1 MIFLTMQKADGF
13 YKFKKMFNPTLSRKT
28 DKPLTPNED
37 AKKLFQAI
45 YKKQNKKEGGD
56 DDVQKINV
64 SDLVSKMSFYYE
76 KIRNSV
82 DYKEDN
88 LLRKN
93 AIERIL
99 KRHIV
104 IENVVSLKDVDSMDV
119 SKHLLIEL
127 IRAGYLPNN
136 TVPES
141 KIGEFSLII
150 AKYLKLKKYFIEFF
164 PEKKIQERNEMSNWI
179 ISLAATDLEERIGR
193 SDVDSVLVA
202 YMYDILSTGV
212 KFEKGSEYEKDRN
225 IQIYVGIH
233 ATMMKYDHSMVS
245 FLLFKYYNAGWDTA
259 ADEQIKE
266 VAVNIYSL
274 KNAIDGQINHPIS
287 GQLRKIISR
296 YTVFF
301 TMLMD
306 VIEDDCVGIYNSFS
320 ADPKAFP
327 RHIKR
332 VCDVRYKATKKKLWR
347 AAIRSLIYVF
357 ITKSIFAFFLEVPVT
372 KFLGEKLNTT
382 SLIINIAFPV
392 VLLFVVVALTKLPSK
407 DNSEKI
413 VSGIEEIVFVEKKRT
428 EPIVLRQPA
437 KRGGLMNAIFGIIY
451 AATFLTS
458 FGLVIWAL
466 QQIDFHFVSI
476 TIFLFFL
483 ALISFFG
490 IRIRK
495 NTRELIVIPPKE
507 NIFNFILDF
516 FYIPV
521 VAAGKWLSE
530 KFSRINVFV
539 FVLDFII
546 EAPFKIFVEI
556 AEEWTR
562 YVKDRKDEIS

>member
-1 MIFLTMQKADGF
+1 ML
-13 YKFKKMFNPTLSRKT
+13 NPTLSKKT
-28 DKPLTPNED
+28 DKALTPSEN

-45 YKKQNKKEGGD
+45 YKKQSKSEAVSE
-56 DDVQKINV
+56 DVHKINV

-104 IENVVSLKDVDSMDV
+104 IEGAMSLKNVDSVDV

-136 TVPES
+136 SIPET
-141 KIGEFSLII
+141 KIDEFSLVIER
-150 AKYLKLKKYFIEFF
+150 YLKLKKYFSEFF
-164 PEKKIQERNEMSNWI
+164 KDRKMQEKNEMVNWI
-179 ISLAATDLEERIGR
+179 ISLMATDLEERIGR
-193 SDVDSVLVA
+193 SNVDKVVVA
-202 YMYDILSTGV
+202 YMYDILSSGI
-212 KFEKGSEYEKDRN
+212 KFQKDSEYENDRN
-225 IQIYVGIH
+225 IQIYIGIH
-233 ATMMKYDHSMVS
+233 ASMMKYERSMLS

-259 ADEQIKE
+259 SDDQIKE
-266 VAVNIYSL
+266 LASGIFPLKSAVDWQL
-274 KNAIDGQINHPIS
+274 DHPIS
-287 GQLRKIISR
+287 GQLRKVISR

-306 VIEDDCVGIYNSFS
+306 VIEDDCVGIYDSFS
-320 ADPKAFP
+320 SDPKAFP

-332 VCDVRYKATKKKLWR
+332 VCDVRYKATKNKLWR

-357 ITKSIFAFFLEVPVT
+357 ITKSVFAFFLEVPIT
-372 KFLGEKLNTT
+372 KLLGEELNTT
-382 SLIINIAFPV
+382 SLAINIGFPV
-392 VLLFVVVALTKLPSK
+392 LLLFFVVLLTKLPSK

-413 VSGIEEIVFVEKKRT
+413 VSGIEEIVFEEKKRT

-437 KRGGLMNAIFGIIY
+437 KKGGLMHAIFGIIY
-451 AATFLTS
+451 AVTFLIT
-458 FGLVIWAL
+458 FGIVVWGL
-466 QQIDFHFVSI
+466 QQIGFHFVSI

-490 IRIRK
+490 NRIRRSTK
-495 NTRELIVIPPKE
+495 ELIVIPPKE
-507 NIFNFILDF
+507 NMINFILDF
-516 FYIPV
+516 FYIPI
-521 VAAGKWLSE
+521 VAVGKWLSE
-530 KFSRINVFV
+530 KFSRVNVFV

-556 AEEWTR
+556 AEEWTK